1 MSCKVCKIPTTL
13 QCAGCHNVHYC
24 GTACQRADFKEH
36 KDLCLSIPLDM
47 NGKKARK
54 LFCATCDG
62 DLQVLG
68 IEECV
73 GCRSMRYCSREC
85 QKKHWK
91 NGHKAVC
98 ATRGAIVFKEC
109 EKSGQYFNLA
119 QLYKYGTG
127 TASDANLAFDAL
139 KTAAA
144 SGDAHAMNNIGMM
157 YHEGDGVGKDN
168 EEATVWLRA
177 AALEGNLTGYHNLGV
192 VYKEISQMQMER
204 ALECDGLN
212 EPGVSQALTSL
223 RRSFESFKRAAEGGC
238 AHSYGILANYF
249 RSGFGCD
256 VDLER
261 AEFWAAMS

>member
-13 QCAGCHNVHYC
+13 QCAGCHDVNYC
-24 GTACQRADFKEH
+24 GKACQRADFKEH
-36 KDLCLSIPLDM
+36 KDMCLSTPLDIK
-47 NGKKARK
+47 GKKARK

-73 GCRSMRYCSREC
+73 GCRSTRYCSLEC

-91 NGHKAVC
+91 NGHRAVC

-109 EKSGQYFNLA
+109 EKTGQHFNLA

-127 TASDANLAFDAL
+127 TASDANLAFEAL

-144 SGDAHAMNNIGMM
+144 SGDAQAMNNIGMM
-157 YHEGDGVGKDN
+157 YHEGDGVAKDN

-177 AALEGNLTGYHNLGV
+177 AALAGNITGYHNLGV
-192 VYKEISQMQMER
+192 VYKEISQTQMER
-204 ALECDGLN
+204 ALESDGAFI
-212 EPGVSQALTSL
+212 EQALTSL
-223 RRSFESFKRAAEGGC
+223 RRSFESFKKAAEEGC
-238 AHSYGILANYF
+238 AHSYGILAGYF
-249 RSGFGCD
+249 RSGLGCVAD
-256 VDLER
+256 QER
-261 AEFWAAMS
+261 AEFWGAMC